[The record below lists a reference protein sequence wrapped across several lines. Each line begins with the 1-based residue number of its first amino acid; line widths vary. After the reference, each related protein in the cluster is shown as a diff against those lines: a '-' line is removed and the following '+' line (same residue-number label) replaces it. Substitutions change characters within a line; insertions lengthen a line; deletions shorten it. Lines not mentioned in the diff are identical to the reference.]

1 MTYSGGVY
9 SNFLLKVAKD
19 TLGDNVIAVTI
30 HAPLHSDREIIEA
43 IDYTKKFGVRHIVL
57 KIDELVLDEFVEN
70 WSQRCY
76 YCKRYIFT
84 NIKEIALKIILK
96 RSRWN
101 LLRYLGDYRPV
112 LKALSYLSII
122 SPLKKCG
129 FTKSEIREYSYKLKL
144 ETGFCMFSK

>member
-1 MTYSGGVY
+1 MAYSGGVD

-70 WSQRCY
+70 
-76 YCKRYIFT
+76 
-84 NIKEIALKIILK
+84 
-96 RSRWN
+96 
-101 LLRYLGDYRPV
+101 
-112 LKALSYLSII
+112 
-122 SPLKKCG
+122 
-129 FTKSEIREYSYKLKL
+129 
-144 ETGFCMFSK
+144 

>member
-70 WSQRCY
+70 
-76 YCKRYIFT
+76 
-84 NIKEIALKIILK
+84 
-96 RSRWN
+96 
-101 LLRYLGDYRPV
+101 
-112 LKALSYLSII
+112 
-122 SPLKKCG
+122 
-129 FTKSEIREYSYKLKL
+129 
-144 ETGFCMFSK
+144 